1 MPVTKLAPLLPW
13 LFLLGAG
20 GAQGAELACGDFLS
34 QLGKKPAYLVYQ
46 GCQQNTERQDQPF
59 EARYAVDG
67 KHAQQAEAYLRRAY
81 GLPRLKRYCC
91 AWDSTPH
98 SWRDRRTGY
107 GYVLLMGSG
116 ETLVRTRDAW
126 PRIDR
131 FVVQVDGYAQDP

>member
-1 MPVTKLAPLLPW
+1 MRINKLLPW

-20 GAQGAELACGDFLS
+20 GAQAAATELACSDFLS

-46 GCQQNTERQDQPF
+46 GCQRNMERQDQPF
-59 EARYAVDG
+59 EARYHVDG
-67 KHAQQAEAYLRRAY
+67 KHAGQAEAYMRRTY

-91 AWDSTPH
+91 AWDSSRH

-107 GYVLLMGSG
+107 GYAMVMATG
-116 ETLVRTRDAW
+116 ETLVRSRADW
-126 PRIDR
+126 PRIAR